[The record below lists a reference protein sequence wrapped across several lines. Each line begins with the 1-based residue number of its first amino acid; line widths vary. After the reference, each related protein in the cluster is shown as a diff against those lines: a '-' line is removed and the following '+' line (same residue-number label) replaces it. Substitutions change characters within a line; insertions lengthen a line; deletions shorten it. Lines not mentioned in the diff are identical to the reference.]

1 MHVEVKLHAGIVVP
15 NPLEEFFL
23 QVHMNQDGLLS
34 QEQHAEA
41 QQTTGKPA
49 CLTCASR
56 PASVPQTAH
65 ISSGHQVDLTSGSA
79 WYGKPES

>member
-1 MHVEVKLHAGIVVP
+1 MGLKMTLHAGIVVP

-34 QEQHAEA
+34 KEQHAQA

-49 CLTCASR
+49 CVMDVL
-56 PASVPQTAH
+56 PAPHLPPDS
-65 ISSGHQVDLTSGSA
+65 
-79 WYGKPES
+79 KPWLRSNRGV